1 VTTLAAAMNGPQT
14 EGMHS
19 PQQPVLTGD
28 FRAIFETWYPAIYQH
43 LYYLVQHRETA
54 EDLAQE
60 VFIQL
65 YRTGTGQVRNL
76 KAWLYTTASNT
87 AYNYFRAEKR
97 RLRREEKQLMEAH
110 RQAQISAQATPDE
123 SLMEKESVQ
132 YWHRLLAQLPERDH
146 LSLLLRAAGYSYQE
160 IAQVLEV
167 DADYVGVILSRA
179 KSRLKKIHL
188 ASGKGEQT

>member
-1 VTTLAAAMNGPQT
+1 MAAAINGPHAQ
-14 EGMHS
+14 GIHS
-19 PQQPVLTGD
+19 QQSVLTEEFQD
-28 FRAIFETWYPAIYQH
+28 IFKTWYPSIVQH
-43 LYYLVQHRETA
+43 LYYLVRHRETA

-65 YRTGTGQVRNL
+65 YRTGIHQVRNL

-87 AYNYFRAEKR
+87 AYNYFRAEKS
-97 RLRREEKQLMEAH
+97 RLRREEKQQSEA
-110 RQAQISAQATPDE
+110 RRLAQIGAQTTPDE
-123 SLMEKESVQ
+123 LLMEKEMVQ

-179 KSRLKKIHL
+179 KSRLKKAHL
-188 ASGKGEQT
+188 ANRKEEQA